1 MLCVCICITISIDDC
16 TGPRYSDQASH
27 GKEDDHHHHQEEEEE
42 EEEGHIVPQYL
53 ETATRELAHS
63 REQTE
68 SLLQRIE
75 QLSSR
80 IRSGLTLVGNNG
92 TTVPTLPPLTA
103 PITSNEDGDYPND
116 VMMTSSEE
124 VELVKRCLPSSGSEK
139 EEDGGMKGVQDGVD
153 SPQVDEVDPKLVKA
167 LEKMKRLDKKLADLV
182 MVYIM
187 FM

>member
-1 MLCVCICITISIDDC
+1 MVIIL
-16 TGPRYSDQASH
+16 
-27 GKEDDHHHHQEEEEE
+27 EEEE

-80 IRSGLTLVGNNG
+80 IRSGLTLVGNSG
-92 TTVPTLPPLTA
+92 TTVPTLPPSTA
-103 PITSNEDGDYPND
+103 PITSNEDGEYSND
-116 VMMTSSEE
+116 VMMTSSEDTPQ
-124 VELVKRCLPSSGSEK
+124 VELGKECLPNSGSEK

-182 MVYIM
+182 MV
-187 FM
+187 